1 MDNVDK
7 IELQRAMGKNLYE
20 ARLRAHLTQEDLA
33 ELAGISPSYCTNLE
47 HGRKAMSSVILR
59 KLVDALHISA
69 DSIIFGN
76 EYDVHTLNILAMLKG
91 QPESVLVFIENMVQF
106 MLAEKDRY
114 EKEHREEALL

>member
-1 MDNVDK
+1 MNK
-7 IELQRAMGKNLYE
+7 TELQRSMGENLYE
-20 ARLRAHLTQEDLA
+20 ARVRAHLTQEELA

-69 DSIIFGN
+69 DSILYGN
-76 EYDVHTLNILAMLKG
+76 DYDIHTLNILSMLRG
-91 QPESVLVFIENMVQF
+91 QPESTLAFVENMVHF
-106 MLAEKDRY
+106 LLAEIDRY